1 MKIDKVYQD
10 VSDYLLN
17 RDRYHPS
24 PKAKQSHF
32 WRSILKDRPN
42 FPSRESIYSFRR
54 SEAVTGIGEYRFKT
68 LSEERINYIK
78 SLKNITMFVPPD
90 FIQSIPEPAFGEP
103 LIFESDGINRSASFV
118 INAGTTWRCKNFIEK
133 YRRKE
138 KLRICEIGAGWGGV
152 AYQLHQLFD
161 IENYTICDLPENLF
175 LSSIYLS
182 SCLGREYAFDK
193 QIKGLT
199 FMVPE
204 DIDRIKDKY
213 DIIINSFSLQEMDLE
228 TVESYIDWVADHLE
242 GIFLFFN
249 SHNKAGIIRP
259 SQYNLDKFHIISFG
273 VFRSVPTG
281 LFNTIPYEVCLS
293 VGHPVFYRKNI
304 IDALGQMIQFG
315 LNEDIVDLFDKFVR
329 GDLSI
334 DDIHFLEMIYKFFY
348 ERADT
353 IPTNNRSAITTYLYA
368 NKLIAEGN
376 YDKAAKE
383 MATSLNLGIKG
394 FARVR
399 AIAIMAHLGRTT
411 TKEAIEIAPSL
422 ADEIVNSTITMFRD
436 QNRRIFYG
444 SSSRFAWKNIFRN
457 CTL

>member
-1 MKIDKVYQD
+1 MEIDKIYQD
-10 VSDYLLN
+10 VSDYLLK
-17 RDRYHPS
+17 RDKINYS

-32 WRSILKDRPN
+32 WRSILKSRPN

-54 SEAVTGIGEYRFKT
+54 SEAVTGIGDYRFKT
-68 LSEERINYIK
+68 LSEERTNYIK
-78 SLKNITMFVPPD
+78 MLKNITSFVPPD

-103 LIFESDGINRSASFV
+103 LIFELDGIKRSASFI
-118 INAGTTWRCKNFIEK
+118 INAGTTYRCKHLIEK
-133 YRRKE
+133 YLRKD

-182 SCLGREYAFDK
+182 NCLGREYSFDK

-213 DIIINSFSLQEMDLE
+213 DIIINSFSMQEMDLE
-228 TVESYIDWVADHLE
+228 TVESYIDWIADHLD
-242 GIFLFFN
+242 GVFLFFN

-259 SQYNLDKFHIISFG
+259 SQYNLDKFHISSFG

-293 VGHPVFYRKNI
+293 PGRPVFYLDNI

-315 LNEDIVDLFDKFVR
+315 LNEDVSDLFDKFVS
-329 GDLSI
+329 GTLAEDA
-334 DDIHFLEMIYKFFY
+334 DYLEMVYRFFY
-348 ERADT
+348 KKSDIVQNMR
-353 IPTNNRSAITTYLYA
+353 PTVTSFLYA
-368 NKLIAEGN
+368 NKLIADER
-376 YDKAAKE
+376 YDLAAEALTK
-383 MATSLNLGIKG
+383 SLKGGLQG
-394 FARVR
+394 FAKVR
-399 AIAIMAHLGRTT
+399 AIVMMAHLGHCSID
-411 TKEAIEIAPSL
+411 EAARLAPGLS
-422 ADEIVNSTITMFRD
+422 DEIKNSTLTMFRD
-436 QNRRIFYG
+436 QNRKILYG
-444 SSSRFAWKNIFRN
+444 NGSRYAWKNIFQGFRK
-457 CTL
+457 